1 METIIWTIFIVCLLI
16 VGIGCIA
23 YNTDDNKSGGGVTT
37 GILLILFCGANFAA
51 ILQELE
57 VKAIDVYRG
66 KTRLVIK
73 ERVVDGIIVSK
84 DSTVVFKDNIN

>member
-16 VGIGCIA
+16 VGIGCIV
-23 YNTDDNKSGGGVTT
+23 YNTDNNKSGRGVTI

-66 KTRLVIK
+66 KTKLVIK
-73 ERVVDGIIVSK
+73 ERVVDGIVVSR
-84 DSTVVFKDNIN
+84 DSTVVFKDDKN